1 MFGRQILFKLLGKQ
15 YKYLINIS
23 SIEEDRLQTIRA
35 IFEPFI
41 FIKILSRAGPSEDPI
56 ATPSIYL

>member
-41 FIKILSRAGPSEDPI
+41 FIKILPRAGPSEDPI